1 MRTISE
7 HRRPVVVGVDG
18 SPASTQAVRWAVR
31 EAVARQ
37 LPLTLVH
44 MYEDPARQFPDPV
57 VADAVRAA
65 QETQARRWLRTATST
80 VHETAPDLN
89 PAEQLRM
96 GPVVATLVTLSDD
109 AALVV
114 LGATGIGAFTGML
127 VGSTANVVVS
137 WARCPV
143 AVVRTPS
150 LRGRSPDG
158 PVVVGID
165 GSEASEAAISFAFDE
180 ASQRGCAL
188 VAVHSWNEVFIDPE
202 LNVARIAIDTT
213 GMQERAHQLLAQLLA
228 GWQEKFPD
236 VEVRRVVTQGRPLDA
251 LLEPGEDACLIVVGS
266 RGHGGFDGMLLGSTS
281 QALVHHA
288 PCPLVVVRTAGLS

>member
-1 MRTISE
+1 
-7 HRRPVVVGVDG
+7 
-18 SPASTQAVRWAVR
+18 
-31 EAVARQ
+31 
-37 LPLTLVH
+37 

-57 VADAVRAA
+57 VADAARVAR
-65 QETQARRWLRTATST
+65 ERQARLWLRTATST

-96 GPVVATLVTLSDD
+96 GPVIATLVALSGD

-127 VGSTANVVVS
+127 IGSTANVVVS

-150 LRGRSPDG
+150 LRGRSQDG

-165 GSEASEAAISFAFDE
+165 GSAASEAAIGFAFDE
-180 ASQRGCAL
+180 ASLRGCGL
-188 VAVHSWNEVFIDPE
+188 VAVHTWNEVFIDPE
-202 LNVARIAIDTT
+202 LKVARIAIDTT
-213 GMQERAHQLLAQLLA
+213 GLQERAHELLAQQLA

-236 VEVRRVVTQGRPLDA
+236 VEVRRVVTQGRPLGA
-251 LLEPGEDACLIVVGS
+251 LLESGEDACLIVVGN
-266 RGHGGFDGMLLGSTS
+266 RGHGGFDGTLLGSTS
-281 QALVHHA
+281 QGLAHHA
-288 PCPLVVVRTAGLS
+288 PCPLVVIRPTELS